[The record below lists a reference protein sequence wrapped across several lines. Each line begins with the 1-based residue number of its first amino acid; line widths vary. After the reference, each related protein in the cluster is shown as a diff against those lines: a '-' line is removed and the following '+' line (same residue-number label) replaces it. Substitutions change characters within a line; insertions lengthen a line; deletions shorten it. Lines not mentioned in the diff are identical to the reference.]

1 MVSLARKNL
10 LHDRTR
16 FVITVS
22 GVAFAVTLVLVQV
35 GLFMGLL
42 DKATVTI
49 RNADADIWV
58 TSHETPNVDFA
69 HAFPETTVLRVRG
82 VPGVARADNLIIAFM
97 NIQLPSGAEEGCLVY
112 ALDDFAGWNL
122 PWKVNE
128 GQAADLGRGRYMF
141 MDRSAVR
148 RFGPFA
154 VGDYREVLGRRFK
167 IIGTTSEAA
176 SFTTAPIVFMDFG
189 NAQELSQVLQGKTSY
204 VLVKAA
210 PGADPR
216 AVAAA
221 IRRVVPYNDVYT
233 KAEWAQRSRSYW
245 VVSTGL
251 GMNMGITVF
260 LGILVGIVVVAQT
273 LYTSAVEHVKEFGT
287 VKAIG
292 GSNWDIY
299 RILGEQALIAA
310 TVGFAVGALI
320 SYALRPAMATLH
332 LNVLVSPSFAALV
345 FVGTVLMCLG
355 SALFS
360 FRRVAGID
368 PALVFRA

>member
-16 FVITVS
+16 FLITVS

-49 RNADADIWV
+49 RNAGADIWV
-58 TSHETPNVDFA
+58 TSRETPNVDFA

-82 VPGVARADNLIIAFM
+82 VSGVARADNLIVAFM
-97 NIQLPSGAEEGCLVY
+97 NIQLPTGAEEGCLVY
-112 ALDDFAGWNL
+112 ALDEFAAWNL
-122 PWKVNE
+122 PWAVNE
-128 GQAADLGRGRYMF
+128 GAVADLGRGRYML

-176 SFTTAPIVFMDFG
+176 SFTTAPIVFMDFD
-189 NAQELSQVLQGKTSY
+189 NAQELSQVLHGKTSY
-204 VLVKAA
+204 ILVRTA
-210 PGADPR
+210 PGADTQ
-216 AVAAA
+216 AVAAG
-221 IRRVVPYNDVYT
+221 IRKVVPYNDVYT
-233 KAEWAQRSRSYW
+233 TDEWARRSRSYW

-251 GMNMGITVF
+251 GMNMGVTVF

-273 LYTSAVEHVKEFGT
+273 LYTSAVEHMKEFGT

-299 RILGEQALIAA
+299 RILGAQALIAA
-310 TVGFAVGALI
+310 TLGFVVGGAI
-320 SYALRPAMATLH
+320 SWALRPAMAALH
-332 LNVLVSPSFAALV
+332 LNVLVSPSFAAAV
-345 FVGTVLMCLG
+345 FVGTLLMCRG
-355 SALFS
+355 AALFS

-368 PALVFRA
+368 PALVFRS